1 VILMDSL
8 KFARL
13 LRRVELVFKGG
24 AISAFRAARMPVAQ
38 HKNRRLAEEQ
48 TPVAAF
54 QLLRAGHLPRH
65 RSDLHRLEL
74 VHDRAGAEAAAYGL
88 IEARRSASP
97 KSAAGAVKARKKT
110 VSVVFQNQR
119 DVALGKPGGANG
131 RDWILV
137 RRRE

>member
-1 VILMDSL
+1 VCREIVNERHKMLVEMATGTGKTRTTAALL
-8 KFARL
+8 KRLFEKIGRRALFDVDRNTLAIPAEDAFAD
-13 LRRVELVFKGG
+13 
-24 AISAFRAARMPVAQ
+24 
-38 HKNRRLAEEQ
+38 
-48 TPVAAF
+48 
-54 QLLRAGHLPRH
+54 PRP
-65 RSDLHRLEL
+65 
-74 VHDRAGAEAAAYGL
+74 
-88 IEARRSASP
+88 ASP